1 MAVFGRAVQCPYT
14 YKTVFYSRNGSP
26 SSDRVYDFRRYYG
39 SYNSPVYI
47 TCEPHESLYEGLP
60 PEVQISSEVYITCE
74 PHESLYDI
82 FLGPEFVFGVG
93 KEETLTPCNKLIYYI
108 SDLDAN
114 GGRTIP
120 IGDLRT
126 GEYLTGS
133 LYKTMLYGDCMSYT
147 YARLKQIVRYMG
159 LTETFVDKIV
169 AARENT
175 SGTARELRL
184 YNNHATLDGW
194 GIIPY

>member
-14 YKTVFYSRNGSP
+14 YKTVFYSRNGSL
-26 SSDRVYDFRRYYG
+26 SSDRVLDFRRYYG
-39 SYNSPVYI
+39 SRNSP
-47 TCEPHESLYEGLP
+47 
-60 PEVQISSEVYITCE
+60 VYITCE

-108 SDLDAN
+108 CDLHAN

-120 IGDLRT
+120 IGDLGP

-133 LYKTMLYGDCMSYT
+133 LHKTMLYDDCMGYD
-147 YARLKQIVRYMG
+147 YARLKQVVKYMG
-159 LTETFVDKIV
+159 LTETFVDKIA

-194 GIIPY
+194 GVIPY